1 MTGKG
6 VTAAKMPT
14 KIIKRED
21 IIPSNTKKVA
31 SPKAAGSGGA
41 YGVGSS
47 DSQGSN
53 NAYGIN

>member
-31 SPKAAGSGGA
+31 SPKAAGNGGA
-41 YGVGSS
+41 HWVGSS
-47 DSQGSN
+47 DS
-53 NAYGIN
+53 